1 MVTVLFMYIY
11 IYIQICM
18 HGKFGDEKVRM
29 MPQTSTHHLVQ
40 DSKARKELLHG
51 VFRACDLNGDDWLS
65 EGEFRNIAA
74 WAQSMAGK
82 DSNCAF

>member
-1 MVTVLFMYIY
+1 
-11 IYIQICM
+11 
-18 HGKFGDEKVRM
+18 M

-74 WAQSMAGK
+74 WAQWQGK
-82 DSNCAF
+82 IRIVRFRQMLFL